1 MAVTLPARQAG
12 PALAA
17 CRCAIRRAAPGRC
30 VLPARRC
37 VPADHG
43 LLHHQRRAAEH
54 RCIAACLG
62 VRAGVGDR
70 RVRRR
75 VRGPAGPRRPARRPL
90 RSPPIFLGALIGF
103 VVASAVCGFAPT
115 VGVLIAARIVQGATA
130 ALLIPQVLATFHH
143 TLNTS
148 ARRVRW
154 PCTARPPASPP
165 WWGNWWAVCWS
176 APTSPGTSWRP
187 IFLVNVPIGLVVLL
201 VAARIVPKTRSD
213 HPVGIDLPGTVL
225 FAATLTALLV
235 PLTEGHSLGWP
246 WWTWA
251 MIALAVVLGA
261 VTFVVE
267 QRAER
272 RGEIPLLPPSLLRLP
287 SMSRGLV
294 MVFAFSIGFGA
305 FMFVFALTVQDGL
318 HADALHGG
326 LAILPMAVLFFLG
339 SVFAPRL
346 IGRFGRAALSVGAV
360 IQLAGLASLVVVVVQ
375 GWPHVGLWAMAVPL
389 ALAGAGQSMLFAGL
403 FRSVLAD
410 VPTYLGGVGSGVL
423 ITLQQS
429 GLALGV
435 ATLGTLYLARRRTTP
450 PTPSPPSST
459 CRWPSSP
466 CSPSAPPRCRASP
479 RPPREHRRSK
489 PEPDTGA
496 TMIMNREYSSHYPG
510 TLAGGGNAAKDPA
523 R

>member
-1 MAVTLPARQAG
+1 MVGTRPVKQAG
-12 PALAA
+12 PASPRVVALSGGLHPVGVFFLLAGA
-17 CRCAIRRAAPGRC
+17 FLPIMDFFITNVALPSINASLHASPSALELVIAGYGVAYAALLVLGGR
-30 VLPARRC
+30 L
-37 VPADHG
+37 
-43 LLHHQRRAAEH
+43 
-54 RCIAACLG
+54 
-62 VRAGVGDR
+62 GDR
-70 RVRRR
+70 YGRHQV
-75 VRGPAGPRRPARRPL
+75 
-90 RSPPIFLGALIGF
+90 FLGALIGF

-143 TLNTS
+143 TLQHQRKARALALYGATS
-148 ARRVRW
+148 GIA
-154 PCTARPPASPP
+154 
-165 WWGNWWAVCWS
+165 AVVGQLVGGLLVS
-176 APTSPGTSWRP
+176 ADIAGTSWRP

-201 VAARIVPKTRSD
+201 VAARIVPKTRSN
-213 HPVGIDLPGTVL
+213 HPVGIDMPGTVL

-251 MIALAVVLGA
+251 LIAIAVLLGA
-261 VTFVVE
+261 VTFMVE

-287 SMSRGLV
+287 STSRGLA

-360 IQLAGLASLVVVVVQ
+360 IQLAGLASLVVVFVQ
-375 GWPHVGLWAMAVPL
+375 GWPHVSLWAMAVPL

-410 VPTYLGGVGSGVL
+410 VPTHLGGVGSGVL

-435 ATLGTLYLARRRTTP
+435 ATLGTLYLSQAAHNTAHAFATVEYTQMGIIAVLAIGAAALPRFTKAAAGTP
-450 PTPSPPSST
+450 PLE
-459 CRWPSSP
+459 
-466 CSPSAPPRCRASP
+466 A
-479 RPPREHRRSK
+479 
-489 PEPDTGA
+489 
-496 TMIMNREYSSHYPG
+496 
-510 TLAGGGNAAKDPA
+510 
-523 R
+523 